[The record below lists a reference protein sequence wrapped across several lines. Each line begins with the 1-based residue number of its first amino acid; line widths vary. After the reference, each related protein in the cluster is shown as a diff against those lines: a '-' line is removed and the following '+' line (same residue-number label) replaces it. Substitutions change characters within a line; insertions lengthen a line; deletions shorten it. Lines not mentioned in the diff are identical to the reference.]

1 MSDTRKKEIIMATL
15 ELAANKGLGNVSM
28 NMIADK
34 VGIKKPSLYNHFA
47 SKEELVEAMYQFLRE
62 EAKKNAN
69 VGAIDYTVIFAGKS
83 ALEILRMMV
92 GGYFHMNQQEHML
105 NFYKVIYS
113 ERSIQP
119 MAAKILAEE
128 TEKMIIAT
136 KQLFYAMEV
145 HKLLHF
151 QNADMSAVSF
161 AMTVHGLMDYELD
174 LRSGGCKTENKERND
189 LDEYLQWFCKEN
201 AAYPGYNWMAQAVSN
216 LSGSDAHFVNGNRCI
231 VIYHITN
238 LNHYFRDKKQKLLF
252 LWGICRN
259 STWNDD
265 GWCIR
270 YEHCSER
277 VFWNSREV
285 QCFCSNRF
293 SGGFGNAPL

>member
-1 MSDTRKKEIIMATL
+1 MK
-15 ELAANKGLGNVSM
+15 
-28 NMIADK
+28 
-34 VGIKKPSLYNHFA
+34 
-47 SKEELVEAMYQFLRE
+47 
-62 EAKKNAN
+62 KKNFINYCGLLGVA
-69 VGAIDYTVIFAGKS
+69 AFISYT
-83 ALEILRMMV
+83 
-92 GGYFHMNQQEHML
+92 
-105 NFYKVIYS
+105 
-113 ERSIQP
+113 
-119 MAAKILAEE
+119 AAVVFSPL
-128 TEKMIIAT
+128 
-136 KQLFYAMEV
+136 
-145 HKLLHF
+145 
-151 QNADMSAVSF
+151 
-161 AMTVHGLMDYELD
+161 
-174 LRSGGCKTENKERND
+174 
-189 LDEYLQWFCKEN
+189 
-201 AAYPGYNWMAQAVSN
+201 AYPGYNWMAQAVSD

-285 QCFCSNRF
+285 QCFCSNRL

>member
-1 MSDTRKKEIIMATL
+1 MK
-15 ELAANKGLGNVSM
+15 
-28 NMIADK
+28 
-34 VGIKKPSLYNHFA
+34 
-47 SKEELVEAMYQFLRE
+47 
-62 EAKKNAN
+62 KKNFINYCGLLGVA
-69 VGAIDYTVIFAGKS
+69 AFISYT
-83 ALEILRMMV
+83 
-92 GGYFHMNQQEHML
+92 
-105 NFYKVIYS
+105 
-113 ERSIQP
+113 
-119 MAAKILAEE
+119 AAVVFSPL
-128 TEKMIIAT
+128 
-136 KQLFYAMEV
+136 
-145 HKLLHF
+145 
-151 QNADMSAVSF
+151 
-161 AMTVHGLMDYELD
+161 
-174 LRSGGCKTENKERND
+174 
-189 LDEYLQWFCKEN
+189 
-201 AAYPGYNWMAQAVSN
+201 AYPGYNWMAQAVSD

-293 SGGFGNAPL
+293 SGGFGYAPL

>member
-1 MSDTRKKEIIMATL
+1 
-15 ELAANKGLGNVSM
+15 
-28 NMIADK
+28 MISVK
-34 VGIKKPSLYNHFA
+34 
-47 SKEELVEAMYQFLRE
+47 
-62 EAKKNAN
+62 KKNFLNYCGLLEIVALLS
-69 VGAIDYTVIFAGKS
+69 YTV
-83 ALEILRMMV
+83 
-92 GGYFHMNQQEHML
+92 
-105 NFYKVIYS
+105 
-113 ERSIQP
+113 
-119 MAAKILAEE
+119 
-128 TEKMIIAT
+128 
-136 KQLFYAMEV
+136 
-145 HKLLHF
+145 
-151 QNADMSAVSF
+151 AVVFSP
-161 AMTVHGLMDYELD
+161 LD
-174 LRSGGCKTENKERND
+174 
-189 LDEYLQWFCKEN
+189 
-201 AAYPGYNWMAQAVSN
+201 YPGYNWMAQAVSD

>member
-1 MSDTRKKEIIMATL
+1 MK
-15 ELAANKGLGNVSM
+15 
-28 NMIADK
+28 
-34 VGIKKPSLYNHFA
+34 
-47 SKEELVEAMYQFLRE
+47 
-62 EAKKNAN
+62 KKNFINYCGLLGVA
-69 VGAIDYTVIFAGKS
+69 AFISYT
-83 ALEILRMMV
+83 
-92 GGYFHMNQQEHML
+92 
-105 NFYKVIYS
+105 
-113 ERSIQP
+113 
-119 MAAKILAEE
+119 AAVVFSPL
-128 TEKMIIAT
+128 
-136 KQLFYAMEV
+136 
-145 HKLLHF
+145 
-151 QNADMSAVSF
+151 
-161 AMTVHGLMDYELD
+161 
-174 LRSGGCKTENKERND
+174 
-189 LDEYLQWFCKEN
+189 
-201 AAYPGYNWMAQAVSN
+201 AYPGYNWMAQAVSD

-293 SGGFGNAPL
+293 SGGFENAPL

>member
-1 MSDTRKKEIIMATL
+1 MK
-15 ELAANKGLGNVSM
+15 
-28 NMIADK
+28 
-34 VGIKKPSLYNHFA
+34 
-47 SKEELVEAMYQFLRE
+47 
-62 EAKKNAN
+62 KKNFIN
-69 VGAIDYTVIFAGKS
+69 YCGLLGVVTFISYT
-83 ALEILRMMV
+83 
-92 GGYFHMNQQEHML
+92 
-105 NFYKVIYS
+105 
-113 ERSIQP
+113 
-119 MAAKILAEE
+119 AAVVFSPL
-128 TEKMIIAT
+128 
-136 KQLFYAMEV
+136 
-145 HKLLHF
+145 
-151 QNADMSAVSF
+151 
-161 AMTVHGLMDYELD
+161 
-174 LRSGGCKTENKERND
+174 
-189 LDEYLQWFCKEN
+189 
-201 AAYPGYNWMAQAVSN
+201 AYPGYNWMAQAVSD

>member
-1 MSDTRKKEIIMATL
+1 MK
-15 ELAANKGLGNVSM
+15 
-28 NMIADK
+28 
-34 VGIKKPSLYNHFA
+34 
-47 SKEELVEAMYQFLRE
+47 
-62 EAKKNAN
+62 KKNFINYCGLLGVA
-69 VGAIDYTVIFAGKS
+69 AFISYT
-83 ALEILRMMV
+83 
-92 GGYFHMNQQEHML
+92 
-105 NFYKVIYS
+105 
-113 ERSIQP
+113 
-119 MAAKILAEE
+119 AAVVFSPL
-128 TEKMIIAT
+128 
-136 KQLFYAMEV
+136 
-145 HKLLHF
+145 
-151 QNADMSAVSF
+151 
-161 AMTVHGLMDYELD
+161 
-174 LRSGGCKTENKERND
+174 
-189 LDEYLQWFCKEN
+189 
-201 AAYPGYNWMAQAVSN
+201 AYPGYNWMAHAVSD

>member
-1 MSDTRKKEIIMATL
+1 MK
-15 ELAANKGLGNVSM
+15 
-28 NMIADK
+28 
-34 VGIKKPSLYNHFA
+34 
-47 SKEELVEAMYQFLRE
+47 
-62 EAKKNAN
+62 KKNFINYCGLLGVA
-69 VGAIDYTVIFAGKS
+69 AFISYT
-83 ALEILRMMV
+83 
-92 GGYFHMNQQEHML
+92 
-105 NFYKVIYS
+105 
-113 ERSIQP
+113 
-119 MAAKILAEE
+119 AAVVFSPL
-128 TEKMIIAT
+128 
-136 KQLFYAMEV
+136 
-145 HKLLHF
+145 
-151 QNADMSAVSF
+151 
-161 AMTVHGLMDYELD
+161 
-174 LRSGGCKTENKERND
+174 
-189 LDEYLQWFCKEN
+189 
-201 AAYPGYNWMAQAVSN
+201 AYPGYNWMAQAVSD

-252 LWGICRN
+252 LWGICKN

>member
-1 MSDTRKKEIIMATL
+1 MK
-15 ELAANKGLGNVSM
+15 
-28 NMIADK
+28 
-34 VGIKKPSLYNHFA
+34 
-47 SKEELVEAMYQFLRE
+47 
-62 EAKKNAN
+62 KKNFINYCGLLGVA
-69 VGAIDYTVIFAGKS
+69 AFISYT
-83 ALEILRMMV
+83 
-92 GGYFHMNQQEHML
+92 
-105 NFYKVIYS
+105 
-113 ERSIQP
+113 
-119 MAAKILAEE
+119 AAVVFSPL
-128 TEKMIIAT
+128 
-136 KQLFYAMEV
+136 
-145 HKLLHF
+145 
-151 QNADMSAVSF
+151 
-161 AMTVHGLMDYELD
+161 
-174 LRSGGCKTENKERND
+174 
-189 LDEYLQWFCKEN
+189 
-201 AAYPGYNWMAQAVSN
+201 AYPGYNWMAQAVSD

-238 LNHYFRDKKQKLLF
+238 LNHYFRDKKQNLLF

>member
-1 MSDTRKKEIIMATL
+1 MK
-15 ELAANKGLGNVSM
+15 
-28 NMIADK
+28 
-34 VGIKKPSLYNHFA
+34 
-47 SKEELVEAMYQFLRE
+47 
-62 EAKKNAN
+62 KKNFINYCGLLGVVAF
-69 VGAIDYTVIFAGKS
+69 ISYT
-83 ALEILRMMV
+83 
-92 GGYFHMNQQEHML
+92 
-105 NFYKVIYS
+105 
-113 ERSIQP
+113 
-119 MAAKILAEE
+119 AAVVFSPL
-128 TEKMIIAT
+128 
-136 KQLFYAMEV
+136 
-145 HKLLHF
+145 
-151 QNADMSAVSF
+151 
-161 AMTVHGLMDYELD
+161 
-174 LRSGGCKTENKERND
+174 
-189 LDEYLQWFCKEN
+189 
-201 AAYPGYNWMAQAVSN
+201 AYPGYNWMAQAVSN

-238 LNHYFRDKKQKLLF
+238 LNHYFRNKKQKLLF

>member
-1 MSDTRKKEIIMATL
+1 MK
-15 ELAANKGLGNVSM
+15 
-28 NMIADK
+28 
-34 VGIKKPSLYNHFA
+34 
-47 SKEELVEAMYQFLRE
+47 
-62 EAKKNAN
+62 KKNFINYCGLLGVA
-69 VGAIDYTVIFAGKS
+69 AFISYT
-83 ALEILRMMV
+83 
-92 GGYFHMNQQEHML
+92 
-105 NFYKVIYS
+105 
-113 ERSIQP
+113 
-119 MAAKILAEE
+119 AAVVFSPL
-128 TEKMIIAT
+128 
-136 KQLFYAMEV
+136 
-145 HKLLHF
+145 
-151 QNADMSAVSF
+151 
-161 AMTVHGLMDYELD
+161 
-174 LRSGGCKTENKERND
+174 
-189 LDEYLQWFCKEN
+189 
-201 AAYPGYNWMAQAVSN
+201 AYPGYNWMAQAVSD

-293 SGGFGNAPL
+293 SGGFGNTPL

>member
-1 MSDTRKKEIIMATL
+1 MK
-15 ELAANKGLGNVSM
+15 
-28 NMIADK
+28 
-34 VGIKKPSLYNHFA
+34 
-47 SKEELVEAMYQFLRE
+47 
-62 EAKKNAN
+62 KKNFINYCGLLGVA
-69 VGAIDYTVIFAGKS
+69 AFISYIAAVIFS
-83 ALEILRMMV
+83 PL
-92 GGYFHMNQQEHML
+92 
-105 NFYKVIYS
+105 
-113 ERSIQP
+113 
-119 MAAKILAEE
+119 
-128 TEKMIIAT
+128 
-136 KQLFYAMEV
+136 
-145 HKLLHF
+145 
-151 QNADMSAVSF
+151 
-161 AMTVHGLMDYELD
+161 
-174 LRSGGCKTENKERND
+174 
-189 LDEYLQWFCKEN
+189 
-201 AAYPGYNWMAQAVSN
+201 AYPGYNWMAQAVSD

>member
-1 MSDTRKKEIIMATL
+1 MK
-15 ELAANKGLGNVSM
+15 
-28 NMIADK
+28 
-34 VGIKKPSLYNHFA
+34 
-47 SKEELVEAMYQFLRE
+47 
-62 EAKKNAN
+62 KKNFINYCGLLGVA
-69 VGAIDYTVIFAGKS
+69 ASISYT
-83 ALEILRMMV
+83 
-92 GGYFHMNQQEHML
+92 
-105 NFYKVIYS
+105 
-113 ERSIQP
+113 
-119 MAAKILAEE
+119 AAVVFSPL
-128 TEKMIIAT
+128 
-136 KQLFYAMEV
+136 
-145 HKLLHF
+145 
-151 QNADMSAVSF
+151 
-161 AMTVHGLMDYELD
+161 
-174 LRSGGCKTENKERND
+174 
-189 LDEYLQWFCKEN
+189 
-201 AAYPGYNWMAQAVSN
+201 AYPGYNWMAQAVSN

>member
-1 MSDTRKKEIIMATL
+1 MK
-15 ELAANKGLGNVSM
+15 
-28 NMIADK
+28 
-34 VGIKKPSLYNHFA
+34 
-47 SKEELVEAMYQFLRE
+47 
-62 EAKKNAN
+62 KKNFINYCGLLGVA
-69 VGAIDYTVIFAGKS
+69 AFISYT
-83 ALEILRMMV
+83 
-92 GGYFHMNQQEHML
+92 
-105 NFYKVIYS
+105 
-113 ERSIQP
+113 
-119 MAAKILAEE
+119 AAVVFSPL
-128 TEKMIIAT
+128 
-136 KQLFYAMEV
+136 
-145 HKLLHF
+145 
-151 QNADMSAVSF
+151 
-161 AMTVHGLMDYELD
+161 
-174 LRSGGCKTENKERND
+174 
-189 LDEYLQWFCKEN
+189 
-201 AAYPGYNWMAQAVSN
+201 AYPGYNWMAQAVSN

>member
-1 MSDTRKKEIIMATL
+1 MK
-15 ELAANKGLGNVSM
+15 
-28 NMIADK
+28 
-34 VGIKKPSLYNHFA
+34 
-47 SKEELVEAMYQFLRE
+47 
-62 EAKKNAN
+62 KKNFINYCGLLGVA
-69 VGAIDYTVIFAGKS
+69 AFISYT
-83 ALEILRMMV
+83 
-92 GGYFHMNQQEHML
+92 
-105 NFYKVIYS
+105 
-113 ERSIQP
+113 
-119 MAAKILAEE
+119 AAVVFSPL
-128 TEKMIIAT
+128 
-136 KQLFYAMEV
+136 
-145 HKLLHF
+145 
-151 QNADMSAVSF
+151 
-161 AMTVHGLMDYELD
+161 
-174 LRSGGCKTENKERND
+174 
-189 LDEYLQWFCKEN
+189 
-201 AAYPGYNWMAQAVSN
+201 AYPGYNWMAQAVSD
-216 LSGSDAHFVNGNRCI
+216 LSESDAHFVNGNRCI

>member
-1 MSDTRKKEIIMATL
+1 MK
-15 ELAANKGLGNVSM
+15 
-28 NMIADK
+28 
-34 VGIKKPSLYNHFA
+34 
-47 SKEELVEAMYQFLRE
+47 
-62 EAKKNAN
+62 KKNFINYCGLLGVA
-69 VGAIDYTVIFAGKS
+69 AFISYT
-83 ALEILRMMV
+83 
-92 GGYFHMNQQEHML
+92 
-105 NFYKVIYS
+105 
-113 ERSIQP
+113 
-119 MAAKILAEE
+119 AAVVFSPL
-128 TEKMIIAT
+128 
-136 KQLFYAMEV
+136 
-145 HKLLHF
+145 
-151 QNADMSAVSF
+151 
-161 AMTVHGLMDYELD
+161 
-174 LRSGGCKTENKERND
+174 
-189 LDEYLQWFCKEN
+189 
-201 AAYPGYNWMAQAVSN
+201 AYPGYNQMAQAVSN

-293 SGGFGNAPL
+293 SGGFGNAPLQDGIK

>member
-1 MSDTRKKEIIMATL
+1 MK
-15 ELAANKGLGNVSM
+15 
-28 NMIADK
+28 
-34 VGIKKPSLYNHFA
+34 
-47 SKEELVEAMYQFLRE
+47 
-62 EAKKNAN
+62 KKNFINYCGLLGVA
-69 VGAIDYTVIFAGKS
+69 AFISYTAAVIFS
-83 ALEILRMMV
+83 PL
-92 GGYFHMNQQEHML
+92 
-105 NFYKVIYS
+105 
-113 ERSIQP
+113 
-119 MAAKILAEE
+119 
-128 TEKMIIAT
+128 
-136 KQLFYAMEV
+136 
-145 HKLLHF
+145 
-151 QNADMSAVSF
+151 
-161 AMTVHGLMDYELD
+161 
-174 LRSGGCKTENKERND
+174 
-189 LDEYLQWFCKEN
+189 
-201 AAYPGYNWMAQAVSN
+201 AYPGYNWMAQAVSD

>member
-1 MSDTRKKEIIMATL
+1 MK
-15 ELAANKGLGNVSM
+15 
-28 NMIADK
+28 
-34 VGIKKPSLYNHFA
+34 
-47 SKEELVEAMYQFLRE
+47 
-62 EAKKNAN
+62 KKNYINYCGLLGVA
-69 VGAIDYTVIFAGKS
+69 AFISYT
-83 ALEILRMMV
+83 
-92 GGYFHMNQQEHML
+92 
-105 NFYKVIYS
+105 
-113 ERSIQP
+113 
-119 MAAKILAEE
+119 AAVVFSPL
-128 TEKMIIAT
+128 
-136 KQLFYAMEV
+136 
-145 HKLLHF
+145 
-151 QNADMSAVSF
+151 
-161 AMTVHGLMDYELD
+161 
-174 LRSGGCKTENKERND
+174 
-189 LDEYLQWFCKEN
+189 
-201 AAYPGYNWMAQAVSN
+201 AYPGYNWMAQAVSD

>member
-1 MSDTRKKEIIMATL
+1 MK
-15 ELAANKGLGNVSM
+15 
-28 NMIADK
+28 
-34 VGIKKPSLYNHFA
+34 
-47 SKEELVEAMYQFLRE
+47 
-62 EAKKNAN
+62 KKNFINYCGLLGVA
-69 VGAIDYTVIFAGKS
+69 AFISYT
-83 ALEILRMMV
+83 
-92 GGYFHMNQQEHML
+92 
-105 NFYKVIYS
+105 
-113 ERSIQP
+113 
-119 MAAKILAEE
+119 AAVVFSPL
-128 TEKMIIAT
+128 
-136 KQLFYAMEV
+136 
-145 HKLLHF
+145 
-151 QNADMSAVSF
+151 
-161 AMTVHGLMDYELD
+161 
-174 LRSGGCKTENKERND
+174 
-189 LDEYLQWFCKEN
+189 
-201 AAYPGYNWMAQAVSN
+201 AYPGYNWMAQAVSD

-293 SGGFGNAPL
+293 SCGFGNAPL

>member
-1 MSDTRKKEIIMATL
+1 MSRKRDLIQWC
-15 ELAANKGLGNVSM
+15 GLFGIVS
-28 NMIADK
+28 
-34 VGIKKPSLYNHFA
+34 
-47 SKEELVEAMYQFLRE
+47 FLSY
-62 EAKKNAN
+62 
-69 VGAIDYTVIFAGKS
+69 V
-83 ALEILRMMV
+83 
-92 GGYFHMNQQEHML
+92 
-105 NFYKVIYS
+105 
-113 ERSIQP
+113 
-119 MAAKILAEE
+119 
-128 TEKMIIAT
+128 
-136 KQLFYAMEV
+136 
-145 HKLLHF
+145 
-151 QNADMSAVSF
+151 SAVLFSP
-161 AMTVHGLMDYELD
+161 L
-174 LRSGGCKTENKERND
+174 
-189 LDEYLQWFCKEN
+189 
-201 AAYPGYNWMAQAVSN
+201 AYPGYNWMAQAVSD

>member
-28 NMIADK
+28 NMIADR

-174 LRSGGCKTENKERND
+174 LRSGGCKTENQERND

-201 AAYPGYNWMAQAVSN
+201 AV
-216 LSGSDAHFVNGNRCI
+216 
-231 VIYHITN
+231 
-238 LNHYFRDKKQKLLF
+238 K
-252 LWGICRN
+252 
-259 STWNDD
+259 
-265 GWCIR
+265 
-270 YEHCSER
+270 
-277 VFWNSREV
+277 
-285 QCFCSNRF
+285 
-293 SGGFGNAPL
+293 

>member
-1 MSDTRKKEIIMATL
+1 MK
-15 ELAANKGLGNVSM
+15 
-28 NMIADK
+28 
-34 VGIKKPSLYNHFA
+34 
-47 SKEELVEAMYQFLRE
+47 
-62 EAKKNAN
+62 KKNFINYCGLLGVA
-69 VGAIDYTVIFAGKS
+69 AFSSYS
-83 ALEILRMMV
+83 A
-92 GGYFHMNQQEHML
+92 
-105 NFYKVIYS
+105 
-113 ERSIQP
+113 
-119 MAAKILAEE
+119 
-128 TEKMIIAT
+128 
-136 KQLFYAMEV
+136 
-145 HKLLHF
+145 
-151 QNADMSAVSF
+151 AVVFSP
-161 AMTVHGLMDYELD
+161 L
-174 LRSGGCKTENKERND
+174 
-189 LDEYLQWFCKEN
+189 
-201 AAYPGYNWMAQAVSN
+201 AYPGYNWMAQAVSD

>member
-1 MSDTRKKEIIMATL
+1 MK
-15 ELAANKGLGNVSM
+15 
-28 NMIADK
+28 
-34 VGIKKPSLYNHFA
+34 
-47 SKEELVEAMYQFLRE
+47 
-62 EAKKNAN
+62 KKNFINYCGLLGVA
-69 VGAIDYTVIFAGKS
+69 AFISYT
-83 ALEILRMMV
+83 
-92 GGYFHMNQQEHML
+92 
-105 NFYKVIYS
+105 
-113 ERSIQP
+113 
-119 MAAKILAEE
+119 AAVVFSPL
-128 TEKMIIAT
+128 
-136 KQLFYAMEV
+136 
-145 HKLLHF
+145 
-151 QNADMSAVSF
+151 
-161 AMTVHGLMDYELD
+161 
-174 LRSGGCKTENKERND
+174 
-189 LDEYLQWFCKEN
+189 
-201 AAYPGYNWMAQAVSN
+201 AYPGYNWMAQAVSD

-238 LNHYFRDKKQKLLF
+238 LNHYFRNKKQKLLF

>member
-1 MSDTRKKEIIMATL
+1 MK
-15 ELAANKGLGNVSM
+15 
-28 NMIADK
+28 
-34 VGIKKPSLYNHFA
+34 
-47 SKEELVEAMYQFLRE
+47 
-62 EAKKNAN
+62 KKNFINYCGLLGVA
-69 VGAIDYTVIFAGKS
+69 AFISYT
-83 ALEILRMMV
+83 
-92 GGYFHMNQQEHML
+92 
-105 NFYKVIYS
+105 
-113 ERSIQP
+113 
-119 MAAKILAEE
+119 AAVVFSPL
-128 TEKMIIAT
+128 
-136 KQLFYAMEV
+136 
-145 HKLLHF
+145 
-151 QNADMSAVSF
+151 
-161 AMTVHGLMDYELD
+161 
-174 LRSGGCKTENKERND
+174 
-189 LDEYLQWFCKEN
+189 
-201 AAYPGYNWMAQAVSN
+201 AYPGYNWMAQAVSD

-293 SGGFGNAPL
+293 SGSFGNAPL

>member
-1 MSDTRKKEIIMATL
+1 MK
-15 ELAANKGLGNVSM
+15 
-28 NMIADK
+28 
-34 VGIKKPSLYNHFA
+34 
-47 SKEELVEAMYQFLRE
+47 
-62 EAKKNAN
+62 KKNFINYCGLLGVA
-69 VGAIDYTVIFAGKS
+69 VFISYT
-83 ALEILRMMV
+83 
-92 GGYFHMNQQEHML
+92 
-105 NFYKVIYS
+105 
-113 ERSIQP
+113 
-119 MAAKILAEE
+119 AAVVFSPL
-128 TEKMIIAT
+128 
-136 KQLFYAMEV
+136 
-145 HKLLHF
+145 
-151 QNADMSAVSF
+151 
-161 AMTVHGLMDYELD
+161 
-174 LRSGGCKTENKERND
+174 
-189 LDEYLQWFCKEN
+189 
-201 AAYPGYNWMAQAVSN
+201 AYPGYNWMAQAVSD

-293 SGGFGNAPL
+293 SGGFGNAPLQDGIK

>member
-1 MSDTRKKEIIMATL
+1 MK
-15 ELAANKGLGNVSM
+15 
-28 NMIADK
+28 
-34 VGIKKPSLYNHFA
+34 
-47 SKEELVEAMYQFLRE
+47 
-62 EAKKNAN
+62 KKNFINYCGLLGVA
-69 VGAIDYTVIFAGKS
+69 AFISYT
-83 ALEILRMMV
+83 
-92 GGYFHMNQQEHML
+92 
-105 NFYKVIYS
+105 
-113 ERSIQP
+113 
-119 MAAKILAEE
+119 AAVVFSPL
-128 TEKMIIAT
+128 
-136 KQLFYAMEV
+136 
-145 HKLLHF
+145 
-151 QNADMSAVSF
+151 
-161 AMTVHGLMDYELD
+161 
-174 LRSGGCKTENKERND
+174 
-189 LDEYLQWFCKEN
+189 
-201 AAYPGYNWMAQAVSN
+201 AYPGYNWMAQAVSD

-277 VFWNSREV
+277 VIWNSREV

>member
-1 MSDTRKKEIIMATL
+1 MK
-15 ELAANKGLGNVSM
+15 
-28 NMIADK
+28 
-34 VGIKKPSLYNHFA
+34 
-47 SKEELVEAMYQFLRE
+47 
-62 EAKKNAN
+62 KKNFINYCGLLGVA
-69 VGAIDYTVIFAGKS
+69 AFISYT
-83 ALEILRMMV
+83 
-92 GGYFHMNQQEHML
+92 
-105 NFYKVIYS
+105 
-113 ERSIQP
+113 
-119 MAAKILAEE
+119 AAVVFSPL
-128 TEKMIIAT
+128 
-136 KQLFYAMEV
+136 
-145 HKLLHF
+145 
-151 QNADMSAVSF
+151 
-161 AMTVHGLMDYELD
+161 
-174 LRSGGCKTENKERND
+174 
-189 LDEYLQWFCKEN
+189 
-201 AAYPGYNWMAQAVSN
+201 AYPGYNWMAQAVSD

-252 LWGICRN
+252 PWGICRN

>member
-1 MSDTRKKEIIMATL
+1 MK
-15 ELAANKGLGNVSM
+15 
-28 NMIADK
+28 
-34 VGIKKPSLYNHFA
+34 
-47 SKEELVEAMYQFLRE
+47 
-62 EAKKNAN
+62 KKNFINYCGLLGVA
-69 VGAIDYTVIFAGKS
+69 AFISYT
-83 ALEILRMMV
+83 
-92 GGYFHMNQQEHML
+92 
-105 NFYKVIYS
+105 
-113 ERSIQP
+113 
-119 MAAKILAEE
+119 AAVVFSPL
-128 TEKMIIAT
+128 
-136 KQLFYAMEV
+136 
-145 HKLLHF
+145 
-151 QNADMSAVSF
+151 
-161 AMTVHGLMDYELD
+161 
-174 LRSGGCKTENKERND
+174 
-189 LDEYLQWFCKEN
+189 
-201 AAYPGYNWMAQAVSN
+201 AYPGYNWMAQAVSD

-259 STWNDD
+259 STRNDD

>member
-1 MSDTRKKEIIMATL
+1 MK
-15 ELAANKGLGNVSM
+15 
-28 NMIADK
+28 
-34 VGIKKPSLYNHFA
+34 
-47 SKEELVEAMYQFLRE
+47 
-62 EAKKNAN
+62 KKNFINYCGLLGVA
-69 VGAIDYTVIFAGKS
+69 AFISYT
-83 ALEILRMMV
+83 
-92 GGYFHMNQQEHML
+92 
-105 NFYKVIYS
+105 
-113 ERSIQP
+113 
-119 MAAKILAEE
+119 AAVVFSPLA
-128 TEKMIIAT
+128 
-136 KQLFYAMEV
+136 
-145 HKLLHF
+145 
-151 QNADMSAVSF
+151 
-161 AMTVHGLMDYELD
+161 
-174 LRSGGCKTENKERND
+174 
-189 LDEYLQWFCKEN
+189 
-201 AAYPGYNWMAQAVSN
+201 GYNWMAQAVSN

>member
-1 MSDTRKKEIIMATL
+1 MK
-15 ELAANKGLGNVSM
+15 
-28 NMIADK
+28 
-34 VGIKKPSLYNHFA
+34 
-47 SKEELVEAMYQFLRE
+47 
-62 EAKKNAN
+62 KKNFINYCGLLGVVAF
-69 VGAIDYTVIFAGKS
+69 ISYT
-83 ALEILRMMV
+83 
-92 GGYFHMNQQEHML
+92 
-105 NFYKVIYS
+105 
-113 ERSIQP
+113 
-119 MAAKILAEE
+119 AAVVFSPL
-128 TEKMIIAT
+128 
-136 KQLFYAMEV
+136 
-145 HKLLHF
+145 
-151 QNADMSAVSF
+151 
-161 AMTVHGLMDYELD
+161 
-174 LRSGGCKTENKERND
+174 
-189 LDEYLQWFCKEN
+189 
-201 AAYPGYNWMAQAVSN
+201 AYPGYNWMAQAVSD

-293 SGGFGNAPL
+293 SGGFGNAPLQDGIK

>member
-1 MSDTRKKEIIMATL
+1 MK
-15 ELAANKGLGNVSM
+15 
-28 NMIADK
+28 
-34 VGIKKPSLYNHFA
+34 
-47 SKEELVEAMYQFLRE
+47 
-62 EAKKNAN
+62 KKNFINYCGLLGVA
-69 VGAIDYTVIFAGKS
+69 AFISYT
-83 ALEILRMMV
+83 
-92 GGYFHMNQQEHML
+92 
-105 NFYKVIYS
+105 
-113 ERSIQP
+113 
-119 MAAKILAEE
+119 AAVVFSPL
-128 TEKMIIAT
+128 
-136 KQLFYAMEV
+136 
-145 HKLLHF
+145 
-151 QNADMSAVSF
+151 
-161 AMTVHGLMDYELD
+161 
-174 LRSGGCKTENKERND
+174 
-189 LDEYLQWFCKEN
+189 
-201 AAYPGYNWMAQAVSN
+201 AYPGYNWMAPAVSD

>member
-1 MSDTRKKEIIMATL
+1 MK
-15 ELAANKGLGNVSM
+15 
-28 NMIADK
+28 
-34 VGIKKPSLYNHFA
+34 
-47 SKEELVEAMYQFLRE
+47 
-62 EAKKNAN
+62 KKNFINYCGLLGVA
-69 VGAIDYTVIFAGKS
+69 AFISYT
-83 ALEILRMMV
+83 
-92 GGYFHMNQQEHML
+92 
-105 NFYKVIYS
+105 
-113 ERSIQP
+113 
-119 MAAKILAEE
+119 AAVVFSPL
-128 TEKMIIAT
+128 
-136 KQLFYAMEV
+136 
-145 HKLLHF
+145 
-151 QNADMSAVSF
+151 
-161 AMTVHGLMDYELD
+161 
-174 LRSGGCKTENKERND
+174 
-189 LDEYLQWFCKEN
+189 
-201 AAYPGYNWMAQAVSN
+201 AYPGYNWMAQAVSD
-216 LSGSDAHFVNGNRCI
+216 LSGSDAHLFNGNRCI

>member
-1 MSDTRKKEIIMATL
+1 MK
-15 ELAANKGLGNVSM
+15 
-28 NMIADK
+28 
-34 VGIKKPSLYNHFA
+34 
-47 SKEELVEAMYQFLRE
+47 
-62 EAKKNAN
+62 KKNFINYCGLLGVA
-69 VGAIDYTVIFAGKS
+69 AFISYT
-83 ALEILRMMV
+83 
-92 GGYFHMNQQEHML
+92 
-105 NFYKVIYS
+105 
-113 ERSIQP
+113 
-119 MAAKILAEE
+119 
-128 TEKMIIAT
+128 AT
-136 KQLFYAMEV
+136 VVFSPL
-145 HKLLHF
+145 
-151 QNADMSAVSF
+151 
-161 AMTVHGLMDYELD
+161 
-174 LRSGGCKTENKERND
+174 
-189 LDEYLQWFCKEN
+189 
-201 AAYPGYNWMAQAVSN
+201 AYPGYNWMAQAVSD

>member
-1 MSDTRKKEIIMATL
+1 MK
-15 ELAANKGLGNVSM
+15 
-28 NMIADK
+28 
-34 VGIKKPSLYNHFA
+34 
-47 SKEELVEAMYQFLRE
+47 
-62 EAKKNAN
+62 KKNFINYCGLLGVAEF
-69 VGAIDYTVIFAGKS
+69 ISYT
-83 ALEILRMMV
+83 
-92 GGYFHMNQQEHML
+92 
-105 NFYKVIYS
+105 
-113 ERSIQP
+113 
-119 MAAKILAEE
+119 AAVVFSPL
-128 TEKMIIAT
+128 
-136 KQLFYAMEV
+136 
-145 HKLLHF
+145 
-151 QNADMSAVSF
+151 
-161 AMTVHGLMDYELD
+161 
-174 LRSGGCKTENKERND
+174 
-189 LDEYLQWFCKEN
+189 
-201 AAYPGYNWMAQAVSN
+201 AYPGYNWMAQAVSD